1 MNAPAP
7 LASAPTPAPAA
18 TPASERCEN
27 CGNEVTQRYCG
38 ACGQRLE
45 PPVHSLWHFSRVA
58 TEDLTHADSRL
69 WRTLGA
75 LLFKPG
81 KLTAEFLAGRRAR
94 YLPPL
99 RLYLVVSVAFFLVAS
114 AVSPRLAVLQLD
126 PDKGRAGRAV
136 ITEKLEDLP
145 GVNPKAGESPEQ
157 RAERVCASANY
168 DGPWESTLRP
178 LVQQGCRRS
187 VIDNGREL
195 QQAFLHNLPRA
206 MFLFLPLLAGLMML
220 MYWRPRH
227 YYVEHLLLFVHNH
240 AFVFLVAGVLRLL
253 GRVAPAVP
261 GVKLAVFLYFAWYM
275 YRSMRVVYGQGRL
288 LTLSKLALLSFFYL
302 LSAAVMLAATSV
314 YSVLML

>member
-1 MNAPAP
+1 M
-7 LASAPTPAPAA
+7 
-18 TPASERCEN
+18 
-27 CGNEVTQRYCG
+27 
-38 ACGQRLE
+38 
-45 PPVHSLWHFSRVA
+45 RVA
-58 TEDLTHADSRL
+58 
-69 WRTLGA
+69 
-75 LLFKPG
+75 
-81 KLTAEFLAGRRAR
+81 
-94 YLPPL
+94 
-99 RLYLVVSVAFFLVAS
+99 
-114 AVSPRLAVLQLD
+114 
-126 PDKGRAGRAV
+126 
-136 ITEKLEDLP
+136 
-145 GVNPKAGESPEQ
+145 
-157 RAERVCASANY
+157 NY
-168 DGPWESTLRP
+168 NGPWESTLRP

-253 GRVAPAVP
+253 GRVVPAVP

-302 LSAAVMLAATSV
+302 LFAAVMLAATSV

>member
-7 LASAPTPAPAA
+7 LASTPTPAPEA

-114 AVSPRLAVLQLD
+114 AVNPRLAVVQLD
-126 PDKGRAGRAV
+126 ADEARAGRAV
-136 ITEKLEDLP
+136 TPLQDLP
-145 GVNPKAGESPEQ
+145 ALGAKADENETPQQ
-157 RAERVCASANY
+157 RSERVCATANY
-168 DGPWESTLRP
+168 DGPWQGTLRP
-178 LVQQGCRRS
+178 LVQQGCRHI
-187 VIDNGREL
+187 VIDNGRGL
-195 QQAFLHNLPRA
+195 QQAFLHNVPRA
-206 MFLFLPLLAGLMML
+206 MFVFLPLLAALMML

-240 AFVFLVAGVLRLL
+240 AFVFLVAGVLLL
-253 GRVAPAVP
+253 LEKLVPAVP
-261 GVKLAVFLYFAWYM
+261 GVKLAVFVYFAWYM
-275 YRSMRVVYGQGRL
+275 YRSMRVVYRQGRL
-288 LTLSKLALLSFFYL
+288 LTLSKLALLAFFYL
-302 LSAAVMLAATSV
+302 LSGAVMIAATSV